1 MYAHCSHTYIC
12 MDSSALKLRA
22 QYRSFQLFQ
31 FEKCISRHFHF
42 RIFVHCSP
50 KDYVMRK
57 VKFIQMRE
65 FTHTPRNFDAVEKV
79 LSVSYKIIYICILLL
94 VWRGGDTER
103 VVSEWVCVC
112 VKSTGNSV
120 FQRFYHSFHYY
131 IQLSLCVLHL
141 SWVPHKSAICLFHL
155 FPFFIPFT
163 LLDIPTKSVT
173 CAFARSLQFA
183 GNTSQKSSI
192 DLEIIL

>member
-1 MYAHCSHTYIC
+1 

-22 QYRSFQLFQ
+22 QYRSFHLFQ

-50 KDYVMRK
+50 NDYVMRK
-57 VKFIQMRE
+57 VKFIQMRK
-65 FTHTPRNFDAVEKV
+65 FTHTPRNFNAVEKV

-120 FQRFYHSFHYY
+120 FQRFCHSFHYY
-131 IQLSLCVLHL
+131 LQLCYTYLEC
-141 SWVPHKSAICLFHL
+141 HKSAMPLTCLYPSSFFL
-155 FPFFIPFT
+155 FLVT
-163 LLDIPTKSVT
+163 LSNEVSD
-173 CAFARSLQFA
+173 ARVRAHAPVCRKCESKVKHRSWD
-183 GNTSQKSSI
+183 N
-192 DLEIIL
+192 IIK

>member
-1 MYAHCSHTYIC
+1 

-94 VWRGGDTER
+94 VWRGGDTDR

-112 VKSTGNSV
+112 VRQKYRKFRFSTFLSFISLLYSALSV
-120 FQRFYHSFHYY
+120 CATLILSAPQECYMPFSSFSFFY
-131 IQLSLCVLHL
+131 
-141 SWVPHKSAICLFHL
+141 
-155 FPFFIPFT
+155 PFYVSQHPNQVS
-163 LLDIPTKSVT
+163 DVRV
-173 CAFARSLQFA
+173 RSLA
-183 GNTSQKSSI
+183 PIRRKYESKVKYRSWDNIVK
-192 DLEIIL
+192 